1 MLNITWNAAKFFL
14 EEITLQ
20 KINFV
25 KGDVRELLIIFL
37 SWHNYLT
44 MLIKN
49 KLKWSLGELKVT
61 EQSFGLPLFQV
72 WISRR
77 IIEKKLCFIL
87 WWDKELKKI

>member
-1 MLNITWNAAKFFL
+1 MMLNITWNAAKFFL

-49 KLKWSLGELKVT
+49 KLK
-61 EQSFGLPLFQV
+61 
-72 WISRR
+72 
-77 IIEKKLCFIL
+77 
-87 WWDKELKKI
+87 